1 MHILKIQ
8 NFLKNKGVT
17 LVVMWD
23 TSGWTNPQ
31 GMEPYKYGDFS
42 GYNAGRAWDDNFSSS
57 DPSINNVSSWLKSN
71 NAIYCANPTAEGIVN
86 QFLAGG
92 YFKSTG
98 K

>member
-1 MHILKIQ
+1 MNFAANDAG
-8 NFLKNKGVT
+8 NFLILAKAKQNVDKQIIFVNVAD
-17 LVVMWD
+17 LD
-23 TSGWTNPQ
+23 LDNRD
-31 GMEPYKYGDFS
+31 YLR
-42 GYNAGRAWDDNFSSS
+42 RAWDDNFSSS